1 MNKNVNIILEFRLT
15 KVNNVRGDFDKIVN
29 KESEFQNVMYN
40 FTSRAPMTWQVK
52 SSGKRPD

>member
-1 MNKNVNIILEFRLT
+1 MSALYWNFVSQ

-52 SSGKRPD
+52 SNGKKT